1 MVRTEGKTDKYRGEE
16 THSDLQQSPTWLL
29 VLPWFPTACSPPAAP
44 VFLSQSSLT
53 KAVLCSSPSTAPNS
67 LRVKVNTLGM
77 GHCPYLLCPHPSP
90 FTLSLDPLPSLTR
103 CLCSSHKA
111 SLALPCCSWDFSWCT
126 LPGGFSCFPLPR
138 KHFLQTYKWLT
149 SLTLILKQWD
159 E

>member
-16 THSDLQQSPTWLL
+16 THSDLQQSPAWLL

-44 VFLSQSSLT
+44 VILSQSSLT

-90 FTLSLDPLPSLTR
+90 FPLSLDPLPSLTR

-111 SLALPCCSWDFSWCT
+111 SLAA
-126 LPGGFSCFPLPR
+126 PGPPHGAPSLEAFPA
-138 KHFLQTYKWLT
+138 FLFLENT
-149 SLTLILKQWD
+149 SFRHTSG
-159 E
+159 